1 MEKTTYVNFPRK
13 QGEDEEALPKYIL
26 KELMKT
32 RQESEGKNWDTGENK
47 QDTVPRGAGRDAC
60 LLPTLS

>member
-47 QDTVPRGAGRDAC
+47 QAHTKLTG
-60 LLPTLS
+60 LELFT